1 VPRHVFVVG
10 TDTGVGKT
18 RVAQALVAAAVRS
31 GHRAIGMKPVA
42 SGCRSTPAGLRS
54 EDAEILMQTANVQA
68 AYADVNPYAFAPPVS
83 PHIAAREAGVDV
95 SVEVVQRH
103 FARLAEQA
111 DCVIVE
117 GAGGWL
123 APIGE
128 RLTMADI
135 ALGLRLPL
143 VLVVG
148 MRLGC
153 LNHAALTQQAI
164 ARSGLAL
171 AGWVANCLDAD
182 MDRLQENLDVLAREL
197 PAPCWTVLPHSP
209 RGVTASVIEQLR
221 NTVIPE

>member
-1 VPRHVFVVG
+1 VVRHFFVVG

-18 RVAQALVAAAVRS
+18 RVAQALLAAAVQA
-31 GHRAIGMKPVA
+31 GHRAVGMKPIA

-68 AYADVNPYAFAPPVS
+68 AYADVNPYAFGPPIS
-83 PHIAAREAGVDV
+83 PHIAACETGIEI
-95 SVEVVQRH
+95 SIEVVRRH
-103 FARLAEQA
+103 FERLTAQA
-111 DCVIVE
+111 DYVIVE

-128 RLTMADI
+128 GLTMADI
-135 ALGLRLPL
+135 ACALGLPL

-164 ARSGLAL
+164 AQSGLTL
-171 AGWVANCLDAD
+171 AGWVANCLDAN
-182 MDRLQENLDVLAREL
+182 MDRLQQNLDTLARDL
-197 PAPCWTVLPHSP
+197 RAPCWTVLPHSP
-209 RGVTASVIEQLR
+209 RGIPASVIEHLR